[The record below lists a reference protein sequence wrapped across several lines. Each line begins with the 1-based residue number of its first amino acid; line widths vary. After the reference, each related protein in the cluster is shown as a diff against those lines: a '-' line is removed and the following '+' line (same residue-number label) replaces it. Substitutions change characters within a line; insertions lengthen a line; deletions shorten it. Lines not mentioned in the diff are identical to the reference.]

1 MDYTVIEVE
10 RSGPVGTVWLNRPEK
25 LNAFNPPMWDEI
37 PAAVAELDTDPAI
50 RALVVAGRGRCLTA
64 GLDLMVYG
72 PAIAS
77 GGSLSGGGESG
88 AGKRLHLYRDIAR
101 MQKTMSCFA
110 ETDKPVIAVAH
121 GWSIGAGMDL
131 LTACDIRIAAADAVF
146 GVRET
151 KIAMAADV
159 GTLQRLPRIIAAGH
173 AAELIYTGRDIDAA
187 RALEVGLVNAVHET
201 FEDAYAAALELAA
214 EIAANSPFAVQGS
227 KHIVKANDGR
237 TVPEALDYVALWNS
251 SFIHSN
257 DLTEAMASYLEQ
269 RPPEFTGD

>member
-1 MDYTVIEVE
+1 MDYTVIEIE
-10 RSGPVGTVWLNRPEK
+10 RTGPVGTVWLNRPAK
-25 LNAFNPPMWDEI
+25 LNAFNPPMWEEI
-37 PAAVAELDTDPAI
+37 PAAVAELDADPAI
-50 RALVVAGRGRCLTA
+50 RVIVVAGRGRCLTA

-77 GGSLSGGGESG
+77 GGSLSGGGGSG